1 MNIFCEMKKINSKY
15 TIDSY
20 ITLRKSRLYIKIFCI
35 AIVWILNWDEQ
46 TESTGILQVKHGRTK
61 E

>member
-1 MNIFCEMKKINSKY
+1 MKTVNSKY

-20 ITLRKSRLYIKIFCI
+20 ITLRKARLYIKIFCA
-35 AIVWILNWDEQ
+35 AIVWILNWEEQ
-46 TESTGILQVKHGRTK
+46 IDSTGILQVKHGRTK